1 MQSVDEVRQFCQ
13 EQADFHEKQSTRS
26 NGGKPERQAKHV
38 RLAAKFKNAVAVL
51 SSAQQADSLPS
62 QGDLFRIDP
71 YDVSDLPAELVS
83 ELTIPKSDDD
93 EVRMVHLL
101 RLAGRPLSIN
111 EIMVGLFR
119 KFGDLSKRTTVNSRL
134 YRMANKGDLVS
145 TEKGIYAL
153 SDHLKGRK
161 PQQDEE
167 DIS

>member
-1 MQSVDEVRQFCQ
+1 MKSVDEVKQFCQ

-26 NGGKPERQAKHV
+26 NLKPERQNKHV
-38 RLAAKFKNAVAVL
+38 RLANKFKDAVTAL
-51 SSAQQADSLPS
+51 SGSQQPEHAPA

-71 YDVSDLPAELVS
+71 YDVSDLPEELVN
-83 ELTIPKSDDD
+83 ELTIPKSDND

-119 KFGDLSKRTTVNSRL
+119 KFGDVSKRTTVNSRL

-145 TEKGIYAL
+145 MDKGVYAL
-153 SDHLKGRK
+153 ADHLNGGK
-161 PQQDEE
+161 PEHGGE
-167 DIS
+167 GAS